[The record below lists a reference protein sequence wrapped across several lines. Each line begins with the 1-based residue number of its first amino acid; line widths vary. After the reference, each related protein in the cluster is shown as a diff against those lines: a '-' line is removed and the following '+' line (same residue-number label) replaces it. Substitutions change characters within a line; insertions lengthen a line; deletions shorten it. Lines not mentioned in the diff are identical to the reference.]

1 MPPSSQSLVP
11 DIEPH
16 IVDETQI
23 VHKLGL
29 PAVTHDK
36 GHNLAPG
43 SGIKMLTNFFIGFY
57 LPDFRIMDVQ

>member
-1 MPPSSQSLVP
+1 MRVNYRGMPPSSQSLVP

-16 IVDETQI
+16 IVDMVDETQI

-43 SGIKMLTNFFIGFY
+43 SGIY
-57 LPDFRIMDVQ
+57 